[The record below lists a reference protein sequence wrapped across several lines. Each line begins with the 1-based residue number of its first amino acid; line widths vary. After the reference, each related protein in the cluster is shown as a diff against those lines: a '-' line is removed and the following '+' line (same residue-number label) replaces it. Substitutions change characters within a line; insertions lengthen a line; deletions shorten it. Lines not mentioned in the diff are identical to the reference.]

1 MSDEQDLTR
10 TGSKR
15 RRDAMPGAGRP
26 PGALNKFTRELKD
39 AMLAGAENS
48 IHAKDPND
56 PNAPGTVTQFM
67 TNVAN
72 KYPDKYAQML
82 TKFIPQQYHMQRT
95 EIRAEVTYQ
104 SVDDVKR
111 ALVEEAG
118 MTLQQV
124 EALVAML
131 PPVGNVIEVEETHQ
145 GEQETEHE

>member
-1 MSDEQDLTR
+1 MSEQDEYTEF
-10 TGSKR
+10 TKAGTKR
-15 RRDAMPGAGRP
+15 
-26 PGALNKFTRELKD
+26 LNKFTRELKD

-104 SVDDVKR
+104 SVNDIKR
-111 ALVEEAG
+111 ALEEEG
-118 MTLQQV
+118 FTLKQI
-124 EALVAML
+124 EALEAML
-131 PPVGNVIEVEETHQ
+131 PTASNAIEVE
-145 GEQETEHE
+145 GESKPAGNSHE